1 MPRCKDKPTN
11 IDPQVWADV
20 LQIRADARTPQA
32 KAAAKLTR
40 AAEKTKVRA
49 KKERDKQ
56 PKDKVPKVT
65 GRIR

>member
-1 MPRCKDKPTN
+1 MPRCKDKPSK
-11 IDPQVWADV
+11 IDAQVWADV

-40 AAEKTKVRA
+40 QAEKAKVKA

>member
-1 MPRCKDKPTN
+1 MPRCKDKPSN
-11 IDPQVWADV
+11 IDAQVWADV

>member
-1 MPRCKDKPTN
+1 MPRCKDRPMRLDLE
-11 IDPQVWADV
+11 IWAEV
-20 LQIRADARTPQA
+20 LQIFADHRTPQA